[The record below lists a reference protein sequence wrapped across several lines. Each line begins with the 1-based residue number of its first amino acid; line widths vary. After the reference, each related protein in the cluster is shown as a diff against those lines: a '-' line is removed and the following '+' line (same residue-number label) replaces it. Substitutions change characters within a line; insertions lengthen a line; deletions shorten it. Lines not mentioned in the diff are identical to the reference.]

1 MTSYKVTYTDYAG
14 VERTEI
20 HYFNISKTELQ
31 MLNARY
37 GGDLD
42 KVLARISMTEDK
54 RETMEFLMD
63 VFKTAYGRMDDDHIH
78 FRKSE
83 QIWDDFASTPA
94 FDKLFMQIMSTDKT
108 SAEFVRGVLPKE
120 VNDSAES
127 GDAAAKIAELQKADV
142 TVS

>member
-1 MTSYKVTYTDYAG
+1 MTSYKVTYTDYAD
-14 VERTEI
+14 VEHTEI

-42 KVLARISMTEDK
+42 KIIARINRTGDK
-54 RETMEFLMD
+54 RETVEFLMD
-63 VFKTAYGRMDDDHIH
+63 VFKTAYGRMDDDHVH

-83 QIWDDFASTPA
+83 KIWDDFASTPA
-94 FDKLFMQIMSTDKT
+94 FDKLFMQIMSSDTT
-108 SAEFVRGVLPKE
+108 SAEFVKGILPKD
-120 VNDSAES
+120 VNDTADST
-127 GDAAAKIAELQKADV
+127 DTAAKVAELQKADV

>member
-14 VERTEI
+14 AERTEI

-42 KVLARISMTEDK
+42 KVLARLSMTEDK

-63 VFKTAYGRMDDDHIH
+63 VFKTAYGRMDDDHVH
-78 FRKSE
+78 FRKND

-94 FDKLFMQIMSTDKT
+94 FDKLFMQIMSSDQT
-108 SAEFVRGVLPKE
+108 SAEFVKGVLPRDIGE
-120 VNDSAES
+120 GAES

>member
-1 MTSYKVTYTDYAG
+1 MTSYKVTYTDYAS
-14 VERTEI
+14 VEHTEI

-42 KVLARISMTEDK
+42 KVIARLSMTEDK

-63 VFKTAYGRMDDDHIH
+63 VFKTAYGRMDDDYVH
-78 FRKSE
+78 FRKSD

-94 FDKLFMQIMSTDKT
+94 FDKLFMQIMSSDQT
-108 SAEFVRGVLPKE
+108 SAEFVKGVLPKDI
-120 VNDSAES
+120 NDSAES